1 MTRRGSLASAATAT
15 LRRVHLKVIY
25 NPTAGRG
32 RARRHVREVEEY
44 LRSRGAR
51 VDCEP
56 STGPEDLV
64 RIAAESSRA
73 SFDRVVVCGGDGTLN
88 LAVREFD
95 LERGT
100 LALIPTGSGDDFAK
114 VMGIPR
120 AIRAACDVALGSA
133 VRSVDV
139 ALANGIRYMGV
150 AGLGFDS
157 EVADYANRHG
167 GLLRGSAVYLYA
179 IFRVLPRFTPRPVRL
194 STGNGS
200 RDEEI
205 MFAAVGNTRQ
215 YGGGIRITPD
225 AVVDDGLLD
234 LCIVHRTTR
243 AQLLKTLPK
252 AYTGAHVRSPFV
264 EMGRGPTF
272 EFTSAIPMAV
282 YADGEP
288 LTTTPVSFAIATG
301 KLRVAVPA
309 TRRA

>member
-1 MTRRGSLASAATAT
+1 M
-15 LRRVHLKVIY
+15 HLKLIY
-25 NPTAGRG
+25 NPAAGRG
-32 RARRHVREVEEY
+32 RARRNVREIEEY
-44 LRSRGAR
+44 LRAQGAR

-73 SFDRVVVCGGDGTLN
+73 GYDRVVVAGGDGTLN

-95 LERGT
+95 LEKGT

-114 VMGIPR
+114 VTGVSR
-120 AIRAACDVALGSA
+120 NVRAACDTVLQGR
-133 VRSVDV
+133 VREVDV
-139 ALANGIRYMGV
+139 AVANNLRYLGV

-157 EVADYANRHG
+157 EVAELANRDVKF
-167 GLLRGSAVYLYA
+167 LRGSAVYLYA
-179 IFRVLPRFTPRPVRL
+179 IFRVLPKFTPRPVRIRTE
-194 STGNGS
+194 SGV

-225 AVVDDGLLD
+225 AVIDDGLLD

-243 AQLLKTLPK
+243 ARLLQTLPK
-252 AYTGAHVRSPFV
+252 AYTGAHVKSPFV
-264 EMGRGPTF
+264 ETLRGKEFHF
-272 EFTSAIPMAV
+272 ESEVAMAV

-288 LTTTPVSFAIATG
+288 LTRTPVSFGVLPAR
-301 KLRVAVPA
+301 LRFVVPA
-309 TRRA
+309 ET